1 MMLNFP
7 WWNQGNT
14 YQKAQYF
21 KKTVIAN
28 NVNVENVLEEVSV
41 LCNV

>member
-1 MMLNFP
+1 MLNFP

-14 YQKAQYF
+14 YQKVQYL
-21 KKTVIAN
+21 KEPVIAN
-28 NVNVENVLEEVSV
+28 NVNVENVLEQVSV